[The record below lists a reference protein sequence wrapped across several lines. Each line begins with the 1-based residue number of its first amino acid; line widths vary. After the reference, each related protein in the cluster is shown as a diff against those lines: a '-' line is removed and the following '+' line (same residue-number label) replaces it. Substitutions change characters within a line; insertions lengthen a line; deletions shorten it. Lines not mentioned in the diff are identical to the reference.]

1 MKNKI
6 FQLAPAE
13 LVIAHHRVYGRK
25 TSAAVANDVSA
36 KRILFISI
44 PDNLGSDGNQIPSN
58 EYDIPVEKLM
68 VSCSYFFPSRKREVI
83 FCVYSSL

>member
-1 MKNKI
+1 LKNKT

-25 TSAAVANDVSA
+25 RSAAVANNVSA
-36 KRILFISI
+36 KRIFFTSI
-44 PDNLGSDGNQIPSN
+44 PANLGSEENQIPSN

-68 VSCSYFFPSRKREVI
+68 LNCSYFFPSRKREVI
-83 FCVYSSL
+83 F